1 MFENV
6 KYSRLQDAGYGTD
19 PTLEVSASDGK
30 AFSFESAFKYDA
42 GPNASKY
49 ASSSNYNSAFK
60 YSGNAIGHGGH
71 HNHGQVQLDMSNGTN
86 GAYME
91 EGYERNRPSLGM
103 LLTTWVL
110 TFLSYIFFVFTSPI
124 T

>member
-1 MFENV
+1 MFDNV
-6 KYSRLQDAGYGTD
+6 KYTRLQDAGYGD
-19 PTLEVSASDGK
+19 SLEISASDGQ
-30 AFSFESAFKYDA
+30 AFSFDSAFKYDS

-49 ASSSNYNSAFK
+49 ASRSNYNSAFK
-60 YSGNAIGHGGH
+60 YSGNAIGGRNTHG
-71 HNHGQVQLDMSNGTN
+71 HNGQVQLDMSNGTN

-91 EGYERNRPSLGM
+91 EGYERNRPSLGL

>member
-6 KYSRLQDAGYGTD
+6 KYSRLPDAGYGTD

-30 AFSFESAFKYDA
+30 AFSFDSAFKYDT
-42 GPNASKY
+42 GPTASKY
-49 ASSSNYNSAFK
+49 ASRSNYNSAFK
-60 YSGNAIGHGGH
+60 YSGNAIAGR
-71 HNHGQVQLDMSNGTN
+71 NAHGQVQLDMSNGTN

-91 EGYERNRPSLGM
+91 EGYERNRPSLGL

>member
-6 KYSRLQDAGYGTD
+6 KYSRLQDTFGSD

-30 AFSFESAFKYDA
+30 AFSFDSAFKYDD
-42 GPNASKY
+42 GPKSSKY
-49 ASSSNYNSAFK
+49 TSRSNYNSAFR
-60 YSGNAIGHGGH
+60 YSGNAIGGH

-91 EGYERNRPSLGM
+91 EGYERNRPSLGL